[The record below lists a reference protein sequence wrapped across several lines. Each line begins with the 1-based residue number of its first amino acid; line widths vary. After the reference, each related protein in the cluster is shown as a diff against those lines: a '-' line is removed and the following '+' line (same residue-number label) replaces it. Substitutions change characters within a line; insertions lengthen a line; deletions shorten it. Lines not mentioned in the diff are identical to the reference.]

1 MGARPT
7 VVSLV
12 ESGDKHMSTPAKNS
26 GNRTNANTVNEKS
39 DDRLRA
45 REDWLRQELRAC
57 RTLMTTLL
65 QWGTTVMVAVE
76 LNLYYI
82 RRGVIQHL
90 LDTGTMHKG
99 DVLPFLRWGL
109 GTGLLCILALVFSSY
124 IGRIAKHHRA
134 YRAQLQEEPSY
145 SGIDEKSIPI
155 GGRISWLH
163 HHLFWAFPIFDGC
176 AWLLFFGILHVD
188 I

>member
-1 MGARPT
+1 
-7 VVSLV
+7 
-12 ESGDKHMSTPAKNS
+12 MSTPAKNS
-26 GNRTNANTVNEKS
+26 GNRTKANTVNEESDTVNEKS
-39 DDRLRA
+39 DDQLRA

-82 RRGVIQHL
+82 RRDATQHL
-90 LDTGTMHKG
+90 LSTEGIHKG
-99 DVLPFLRWGL
+99 DALPFLRWGL

-124 IGRIAKHHRA
+124 IGRIAKHHRS
-134 YRAQLQEEPSY
+134 YREQLQKSPSY